1 MQTFKIQSSQIII
14 FLILILVVLPS
25 CNRIEPKKTVDTYQI
40 IDSLK
45 KEIIIKD
52 KNYQRLKKMIPKVM
66 INRIDNDSIVLY
78 EPFEISI
85 ELTPNRPQQDS
96 ETFLSVPA
104 AFTSRETTIEGLFFE
119 NGILINDSIL
129 TFQNGTCIVGTCIV
143 KKDNIEIINTIEIDS
158 AFIDLI
164 ETNRYSLFQ
173 QILLIY
179 NSQIIDCN
187 IWKNKKYLRRA
198 LLIKDNKY
206 FIAESYYPASIKT
219 FQRHLKNIGTLH
231 AIYLDMG
238 TWSEGWVKDCN
249 GEIIRIGE
257 NMINTNK
264 QTSWIAFKNLN
275 EKSP

>member
-96 ETFLSVPA
+96 ETFLSVPV
-104 AFTSRETTIEGLFFE
+104 F
-119 NGILINDSIL
+119 
-129 TFQNGTCIVGTCIV
+129 
-143 KKDNIEIINTIEIDS
+143 
-158 AFIDLI
+158 
-164 ETNRYSLFQ
+164 
-173 QILLIY
+173 
-179 NSQIIDCN
+179 
-187 IWKNKKYLRRA
+187 
-198 LLIKDNKY
+198 
-206 FIAESYYPASIKT
+206 
-219 FQRHLKNIGTLH
+219 
-231 AIYLDMG
+231 
-238 TWSEGWVKDCN
+238 
-249 GEIIRIGE
+249 
-257 NMINTNK
+257 
-264 QTSWIAFKNLN
+264 
-275 EKSP
+275 